1 MVQPLLVTDPGPLTR
16 ELQARP
22 NRPYALTV
30 ITNASTES
38 LQVVERRAPAG
49 SGQASQRAL
58 DLAWPRTVFSLSH
71 VALPFPPD
79 DPLYGYAAAS
89 TGRHV
94 QLGSIEI
101 RGETGV
107 LAVPMWVLTR
117 QRSNPFHAYLIE
129 RLDGFVDAAGR

>member
-1 MVQPLLVTDPGPLTR
+1 
-16 ELQARP
+16 
-22 NRPYALTV
+22 
-30 ITNASTES
+30 
-38 LQVVERRAPAG
+38 
-49 SGQASQRAL
+49 
-58 DLAWPRTVFSLSH
+58 VFSLGH

-79 DPLYGYAAAS
+79 DPLYGYAAAPAE
-89 TGRHV
+89 RHV